1 MNRREA
7 IDEVRAKFSGLPDY
21 LQGGYLHKK
30 KQKHPVDM
38 LDECNDSEAVVKCIE
53 GLEALEGWLN
63 KLEEIELK
71 KENDALPAEPFAGAN
86 TGE

>member
-7 IDEVRAKFSGLPDY
+7 IDEVRAKFSGLSDY
-21 LQGGYLHKK
+21 LLGGYLHETRE
-30 KQKHPVDM
+30 KHAVDIVDEDQESEEIADLIND
-38 LDECNDSEAVVKCIE
+38 LDAFENY
-53 GLEALEGWLN
+53 LN
-63 KLEEIELK
+63 VQEEIELK